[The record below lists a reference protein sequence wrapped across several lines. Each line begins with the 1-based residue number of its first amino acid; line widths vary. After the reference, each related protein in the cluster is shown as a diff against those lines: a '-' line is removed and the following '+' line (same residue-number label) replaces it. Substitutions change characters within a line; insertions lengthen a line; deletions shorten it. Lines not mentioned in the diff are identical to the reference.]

1 METEKKRKIVWISLP
16 VLLILLFIFLLW
28 MFFATTPVASADTV
42 FYGYGFY
49 DYSYDRDQVH
59 WSVYEH
65 KLVSGDVYYSPYAFQ
80 YGHSGLV
87 NKEFR
92 YSPYAFRYGQSG
104 LISKYDARP
113 YNQDQAPAHI
123 FSPVVVVVQPSPD
136 INPVFKQE
144 AEKQKIYREN
154 VEARR
159 KKVEQ
164 RKREKE
170 K

>member
-1 METEKKRKIVWISLP
+1 MLFWVFVLV
-16 VLLILLFIFLLW
+16 VLLALAWIFR
-28 MFFATTPVASADTV
+28 ATTPVAGADTV

-49 DYSYDRDQVH
+49 DYSYDRDQVR

-65 KLVSGDVYYSPYAFQ
+65 RLVSGDVYYSPYAFQ

-92 YSPYAFRYGQSG
+92 YSPYAFGNGQTG

-113 YNQDQAPAHI
+113 YNQNQAPAHI
-123 FSPVVVVVQPSPD
+123 FSPVVVVVQLSPD
-136 INPVFKQE
+136 IDPVFRQE
-144 AEKQKIYREN
+144 AEKQRIYREN

-159 KKVEQ
+159 KMVEQ
-164 RKREKE
+164 RKRQMAERGLITK

>member
-1 METEKKRKIVWISLP
+1 MEKERKIAYIYLAITWLALFAV
-16 VLLILLFIFLLW
+16 LILLAW
-28 MFFATTPVASADTV
+28 MFYTTTPVAGADTV
-42 FYGYGFY
+42 FYGYGYGFY
-49 DYSYDRDQVH
+49 DHSYDRDQVH

-92 YSPYAFRYGQSG
+92 YSPYAFGNGQSG

-113 YNQDQAPAHI
+113 YCQHQAL
-123 FSPVVVVVQPSPD
+123 VVVQPSSD
-136 INPVFKQE
+136 IDPVFKQE
-144 AEKQKIYREN
+144 AEKQRIYREN

-164 RKREKE
+164 RKREK
-170 K
+170 